1 VLYAW
6 NRDGL
11 PPDVYPLI
19 TPRLVARVWGD
30 PALLRLGLSF
40 SLPVLIIL
48 FVHEMGHYL
57 ACRHYRLPS
66 TLPYFLPL
74 PAVLGTLGAFIRIR
88 APIRGKREL
97 FDVGVAGPFAGFLA
111 LLPFLL
117 YGVAR
122 SQPAPLR
129 LAAGASRL
137 VPGQCLAMELAT
149 RIFHGPLGDGMVL
162 RLHPFALAA
171 WFGLLATAINLL
183 PLGQL
188 DGGHILYAVAG
199 RWQRRLA
206 LPLWVALALAGLL
219 WGGWLVWC
227 VVIFAM
233 GLYHPPLLDEAKPL
247 DNRRRALAA
256 AALVVLALCFTPRGA
271 TEPSGDEAAAQAG
284 ERRPPGFAG
293 QPLEVRHQRH
303 RAVVDQRHLHA
314 GAEAAGLD
322 LAAAPAQLLDQRLD
336 QRRRRLGRRG
346 AVERG
351 PPPARQRAGQREL
364 GHHQEGASGRRGVEV
379 HLARR
384 IVEDAQPGQL
394 VGRRQHRRAPIPLLD
409 ADQHQQAAAD
419 RAHRLAGDAH
429 RRGGDTLDHQAHARW
444 LMVFPSSEVWT
455 APRSPRPRP

>member
-1 VLYAW
+1 LVRRAPPPTLRALPRYGLALVLFGLTFFCTTTLGPVLYAW

-19 TPRLVARVWGD
+19 TPALVARVWGD

-88 APIRGKREL
+88 APIRSKREL

-111 LLPFLL
+111 LLPFLF
-117 YGVAR
+117 YGVAW

-129 LAAGASRL
+129 IAPGASRL
-137 VPGQCLAMELAT
+137 VPGQCLAMELVT
-149 RIFHGPLGDGMVL
+149 RLFHGALGDGMVL

-188 DGGHILYAVAG
+188 DGGHILYAAAG

-206 LPLWVALALAGLL
+206 LPLWVALALAGVL
-219 WGGWLVWC
+219 WGGWLLWC

-233 GLYHPPLLDEAKPL
+233 GLYHPPVLDEAQPL

-271 TEPSGDEAAAQAG
+271 MEPSGDETPATG
-284 ERRPPGFAG
+284 K
-293 QPLEVRHQRH
+293 
-303 RAVVDQRHLHA
+303 A
-314 GAEAAGLD
+314 GAGMAEVWHGDSTA
-322 LAAAPAQLLDQRLD
+322 
-336 QRRRRLGRRG
+336 
-346 AVERG
+346 
-351 PPPARQRAGQREL
+351 PPAT
-364 GHHQEGASGRRGVEV
+364 
-379 HLARR
+379 
-384 IVEDAQPGQL
+384 
-394 VGRRQHRRAPIPLLD
+394 
-409 ADQHQQAAAD
+409 
-419 RAHRLAGDAH
+419 RL
-429 RRGGDTLDHQAHARW
+429 
-444 LMVFPSSEVWT
+444 
-455 APRSPRPRP
+455 